1 MVRPSSLLVKT
12 AHKHNVHGLIPLLH
26 VIPCLYL
33 YKGLKMPQNIYLK
46 RRNTGFIQRNKSYEN
61 KFISVYDFN
70 NPLQN
75 KKHFTVPT
83 TMWRVWSFI
92 SLFQKDMYL
101 LFNLIEKR
109 LTRRVAE
116 I

>member
-26 VIPCLYL
+26 VIPCLCL

-46 RRNTGFIQRNKSYEN
+46 RRNTGFIQRNKSYKN

-75 KKHFTVPT
+75 KKHFTVFT
-83 TMWRVWSFI
+83 HYHVTCLVFYQFI
-92 SLFQKDMYL
+92 SKRHVLVIQPYR
-101 LFNLIEKR
+101 EK
-109 LTRRVAE
+109 VN
-116 I
+116 